1 MELEGVSLVS
11 RGIAMAVI
19 CSPLVTSYDYV
30 THIRGLCLLLRK
42 KSVFISVYVCMYQFF
57 NVLLKILREF
67 TSGPGDHLY
76 SFLLIVKRRTESQ
89 EVLQLIT
96 NTLRDTI
103 FFFYLYLLTI
113 SNLWFIQPFRFG

>member
-30 THIRGLCLLLRK
+30 THSLKRALPTPSE
-42 KSVFISVYVCMYQFF
+42 KSVFISVYVCVYQFF

-67 TSGPGDHLY
+67 T
-76 SFLLIVKRRTESQ
+76 
-89 EVLQLIT
+89 
-96 NTLRDTI
+96 
-103 FFFYLYLLTI
+103 
-113 SNLWFIQPFRFG
+113 